1 MICDEKAAAKI
12 SNIVPASKDNLSQ
25 TKQQQTL
32 FLPHRKKQART
43 NAAEA
48 RQRKERKTKQKG
60 YTAMSDQFT
69 TPARKGRRV
78 SFVHRRALGS
88 PRSPMSP
95 GGNFRGNND
104 RLEKMARR
112 RSMAHLRAEQ
122 HMATSP
128 FKTPRKQ
135 APRYAAVC
143 LAFPTMWV
151 SLSCACCSFFTSNPN
166 FADIGCHWVCVCV
179 PACACVCLR
188 ACVCACVCACV
199 AVCLCACVFL
209 CAGVAVCLCAC
220 VFLCLSVCLSA
231 SLPLCLSV
239 FLVAF
244 STQPEGGAN
253 GMSATELT
261 DLYSNCIK
269 MCSENVGPVEARVDT
284 HKEK

>member
-1 MICDEKAAAKI
+1 MICGEKAAAKI
-12 SNIVPASKDNLSQ
+12 SNIVPASRDNLSQ

-48 RQRKERKTKQKG
+48 RQRKERKTKQNKRG

-179 PACACVCLR
+179 PACACVC
-188 ACVCACVCACV
+188 ACVE
-199 AVCLCACVFL
+199 
-209 CAGVAVCLCAC
+209 
-220 VFLCLSVCLSA
+220 
-231 SLPLCLSV
+231 
-239 FLVAF
+239 LVACLL
-244 STQPEGGAN
+244 A
-253 GMSATELT
+253 SAHLLAAFAL
-261 DLYSNCIK
+261 DLGIS
-269 MCSENVGPVEARVDT
+269 V
-284 HKEK
+284 